1 MSQAL
6 RKLTATINRSKT
18 LVVFI
23 NQIRMKIGVMFGNPE
38 TTTGGNALKFYAST
52 RLDIRRI
59 GALKNG
65 DQVVGN
71 RTSVKVVKNKVA
83 PPFRQAEFD
92 IYFGSGIAHE
102 AGLVDL
108 GAQAGLVEKS
118 GTWYVYK
125 GDKMGQGRE
134 NAVDFLKTNPK
145 IALELDKAIREQY
158 LGDKKEAD
166 KKELDKKVLDATK
179 TSSKSGVLAGKK

>member
-1 MSQAL
+1 
-6 RKLTATINRSKT
+6 
-18 LVVFI
+18 
-23 NQIRMKIGVMFGNPE
+23 
-38 TTTGGNALKFYAST
+38 
-52 RLDIRRI
+52 
-59 GALKNG
+59 
-65 DQVVGN
+65 
-71 RTSVKVVKNKVA
+71 VA